1 MEEIGA
7 LLMLGGILAFLITGL
22 GYARSQKAFV
32 DFLKDNFNEKW
43 VSLGKPELSPFQ
55 PFRSLTLTE
64 LVASVSPELGSNP
77 QLNALHKKAK
87 FWFFSFGINFGIV
100 FLGGIMLGASS

>member
-1 MEEIGA
+1 MEAIGT

-32 DFLKDNFNEKW
+32 DFFKDNFNETW
-43 VSLGKPELSPFQ
+43 VSLGKPELTPFQ
-55 PFRSLTLTE
+55 PFRSLPLTE
-64 LVASVSPELGSNP
+64 LVASISPELGPNP
-77 QLNALHKKAK
+77 QLNALHAKAK
-87 FWFFSFGINFGIV
+87 LWFFAFGINFGVV